1 MNEAPSAFWNF
12 SLRLYAQPGAAAA
25 CLELQ
30 DGAGA
35 DVNVLLYLL
44 FLASQHRQL
53 DDAGVAAL
61 DAAVAVWRAEV
72 VRPLRAVRRFL
83 KAPPPDFA
91 DEATTRLRDG
101 IKRSELA
108 AERIQQ
114 LLIERTFPADAVGAT
129 AASGEAAARAN
140 LAAYG
145 KLLGGLAATEAA
157 ALERMI
163 EIFIKQNT

>member
-1 MNEAPSAFWNF
+1 MNEAPSAFWDF

-35 DVNVLLYLL
+35 DINVLLYLL
-44 FLASQHRQL
+44 FLAAHRRQL

-61 DAAVAVWRAEV
+61 DAAVARWRAEV
-72 VRPLRAVRRFL
+72 VRPLRAVRRHL
-83 KAPPPDFA
+83 KTSAPA
-91 DEATTRLRDG
+91 YGHAAAARLRED

-114 LLIERTFPADAVGAT
+114 ELIEHAFPVAKVGA
-129 AASGEAAARAN
+129 AAVSREAAAHAN

-145 KLLGGLAATEAA
+145 NTLGGLAAQEAA
-157 ALERMI
+157 ATRMI
-163 EIFIKQNT
+163 EIFLQQQS